1 MGATHPADTLS
12 KLLPESSLLGLP
24 TIVSVLGSVAI
35 QLGTQLPLFFGFK
48 NNPYNERAK
57 FDVEDRTSSWPCDV
71 NTILFQ
77 LSVFQLIV
85 TSISF
90 SVSHPFRKPI
100 YENYLFT
107 FFAFANL
114 FFAFFFIVLNEVQW
128 VQDVFFVSENVF
140 LLNTKFYSL
149 KLYRVVSAT
158 GCYSSSWETLWWLTS
173 LRRS

>member
-140 LLNTKFYSL
+140 LLNTKFYS
-149 KLYRVVSAT
+149 
-158 GCYSSSWETLWWLTS
+158 
-173 LRRS
+173 